1 MKTKF
6 KVGDCV
12 KFEAFDG
19 SMKAGV
25 ISVIAPWRRKGKLR
39 IGIQTNGSLYT
50 RHDDEIYPM
59 ANDDFV
65 LLKME
70 NQ

>member
-6 KVGDCV
+6 NVGDCV

-19 SMKAGV
+19 SVKAGV

-39 IGIQTNGSLYT
+39 IGIQSEGILHT
-50 RHDDEIYPM
+50 RNDDEIYPIS
-59 ANDDFV
+59 NEVFV

-70 NQ
+70 N